1 MTAEKKEKKAKKHH
15 RPPRPEAEPPA
26 EDSEEEEEED
36 IPHASGSSAA
46 HVPPA
51 SSVADSDVDDE
62 GDPSQLVH
70 ESLVPGGKHKHGGH
84 KTKYVPEGETSE
96 QRDARTVF
104 VGNVPLEVMKSK
116 VRLPFVPCL

>member
-1 MTAEKKEKKAKKHH
+1 MTAEKRDKKAKKHH
-15 RPPRPEAEPPA
+15 RQPTPEIQPPA
-26 EDSEEEEEED
+26 EDSGEEGEED

-46 HVPPA
+46 PA

-70 ESLVPGGKHKHGGH
+70 ESLAPGGKHKHSGH

-116 VRLPFVPCL
+116 VRLPFVHCL